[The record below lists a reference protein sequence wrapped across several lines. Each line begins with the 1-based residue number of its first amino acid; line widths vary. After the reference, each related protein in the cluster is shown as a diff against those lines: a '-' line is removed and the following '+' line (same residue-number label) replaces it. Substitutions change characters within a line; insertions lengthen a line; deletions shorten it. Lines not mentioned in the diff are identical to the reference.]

1 MAMSRFSAD
10 HQQVSGVER
19 AARQMNRKT
28 VIWLGQEP
36 DAALVKLA
44 EVRQL
49 TLLHN
54 PSFAMDTIDSTFATC
69 HALVLNLENAESL
82 DSTVMR
88 RVEKAH
94 HHGAFVIATSP
105 LEAVDALSA
114 RFKANTE
121 ANDVSIDALRDP
133 ARFFDKISGH
143 MRGPTWKSV
152 KPTGDVA
159 LDEEQKVLL
168 ARAFRD
174 CSMVELRRLDD
185 GNSATVFQVFV
196 QLTESRVGRRALP
209 FLVKFDR
216 KTKIKRELQNYREC
230 VKPFVPFYAAPHLDD
245 ERSLLGARWGVLV
258 ANFIEHSKSLD
269 DMIHEGLTQGL
280 AASIFDDALRGWRR
294 QAYHESRF
302 KVTRSITQSLCGAGF
317 DNNIAQS
324 ERAETIARKAKKFG
338 AVSSA
343 EELSRRLSALP
354 AVEHHCAIMHGD
366 LHPLNIRVRNGQAVL
381 IDFAAVSDG
390 PIVGDPAMLDAAVAL
405 RIKEPN
411 FVVWRSYV
419 EKWFAY
425 DNLIRLP
432 DAPAPEDYHM
442 AIGEFLRDIRRIGL
456 SDQRSQGEYATAV
469 AVFLLRH
476 AYRKE
481 QGEED
486 LVRRA
491 FLFSISELIVDHLTK
506 TGPPMRTAI

>member
-1 MAMSRFSAD
+1 MSRFSAD
-10 HQQVSGVER
+10 HQQVSGAER
-19 AARQMNRKT
+19 AARQMDSKA

-44 EVRQL
+44 EARHL
-49 TLLHN
+49 TLLPN
-54 PSFAMDTIDSTFATC
+54 PSFPLDKIDAMFASC
-69 HALVLNLENAESL
+69 HALVLNLENAEAL

-88 RVEKAH
+88 RVEKAQ
-94 HHGAFVIATSP
+94 HHGAFVITTSP
-105 LEAVDALSA
+105 LEAVTALSA
-114 RFKANTE
+114 KFKENPETD
-121 ANDVSIDALRDP
+121 NVPIDALHDP
-133 ARFFDKISGH
+133 SRFFDKICRH
-143 MRGPTWKSV
+143 IRGPTWKSV
-152 KPTGDVA
+152 EPTGDA
-159 LDEEQKVLL
+159 KLDAEQKILL
-168 ARAFRD
+168 ARAFHD
-174 CSMVELRRLDD
+174 CSKVELRRLDD

-196 QLTESRVGRRALP
+196 QLSESRVGRRALP

-216 KTKIKRELQNYREC
+216 RPKIKRELKNYREC

-302 KVTRSITQSLCGAGF
+302 RVTRSITQSLGGAGF
-317 DNNIAQS
+317 INNGAQS
-324 ERAETIARKAKKFG
+324 ERAEAIARKAQKFG

-343 EELSRRLSALP
+343 EELSRRLCEIP

-366 LHPLNIRVRNGQAVL
+366 LHPLNVRVRNGQAVL

-390 PIVGDPAMLDAAVAL
+390 PIVGDPAMLDAAIAL
-405 RIKEPN
+405 RMKEPN
-411 FVVWRSYV
+411 FVVWQFYV
-419 EKWFAY
+419 EKWFDY
-425 DNLIRLP
+425 DNLTRLP
-432 DAPAPEDYHM
+432 DAPAPEDDHM

-456 SDQRSQGEYATAV
+456 SDQRSQGEYATAI

-481 QGEED
+481 QD
-486 LVRRA
+486 QDDQVRRA
-491 FLFSISELIVDHLTK
+491 FLFSIAERIVDNLTK
-506 TGPPMRTAI
+506 TGPPASDAI

>member
-1 MAMSRFSAD
+1 
-10 HQQVSGVER
+10 
-19 AARQMNRKT
+19 MNRKT

-36 DAALVKLA
+36 DEALIELA

-54 PSFAMDTIDSTFATC
+54 PPFGMDKIDSTFATC
-69 HALVLNLENAESL
+69 HALVLNLENAEAL
-82 DSTVMR
+82 NNTVMQ
-88 RVEKAH
+88 RVAKAQ

-105 LEAVDALSA
+105 LEVVDALSA
-114 RFKANTE
+114 KFKANTE
-121 ANDVSIDALRDP
+121 IDRVPIDALRHP
-133 ARFFDKISGH
+133 ARFFDKICNH
-143 MRGPTWKSV
+143 ERGPIWKSV
-152 KPTGDVA
+152 EPTSEVK
-159 LDEEQKVLL
+159 LDSEQKILL
-168 ARAFRD
+168 GRAFSD
-174 CSMVELRRLDD
+174 CSKVELRRMAD

-196 QLTESRVGRRALP
+196 QLSESRVGRRALP

-216 KTKIKRELQNYREC
+216 RSKIDRELRNYREC

-258 ANFIEHSKSLD
+258 ANFIEHSRSLD
-269 DMIHEGLTQGL
+269 DMIDEGLTQGL

-302 KVTRSITQSLCGAGF
+302 KVTRPIAQSLGGAGF
-317 DNNIAQS
+317 DNNAAQC
-324 ERAETIARKAKKFG
+324 ERAEKVANKAKKFG
-338 AVSSA
+338 AISTA
-343 EELSRRLSALP
+343 AELSIRLSALQ

-390 PIVGDPAMLDAAVAL
+390 PIVGDPAMLDAAIAL
-405 RIKEPN
+405 RIKETN
-411 FVVWRSYV
+411 FAVWRSYI

-425 DNLIRLP
+425 DNLLRLP
-432 DAPAPEDYHM
+432 DAPAPEDDHM
-442 AIGEFLRDIRRIGL
+442 ATGEFLRDIRRIGL
-456 SDQRSQGEYATAV
+456 SDQRTLGEYATAV

-481 QGEED
+481 LDEED
-486 LVRRA
+486 LNRRA
-491 FLFSISELIVDHLTK
+491 FLFSMAELIVDKLADSEPTVSV
-506 TGPPMRTAI
+506 AN